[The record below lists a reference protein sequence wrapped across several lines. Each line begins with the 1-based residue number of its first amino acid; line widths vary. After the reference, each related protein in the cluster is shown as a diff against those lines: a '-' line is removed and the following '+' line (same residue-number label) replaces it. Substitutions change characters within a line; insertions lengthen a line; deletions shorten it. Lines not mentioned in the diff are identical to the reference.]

1 MASLMECPVCGS
13 LVRDD
18 AGTCPECHMPSPGKK
33 RFGDKIG
40 WLLLGCFALFG
51 VLLVAMR

>member
-13 LVRDD
+13 VVRDD
-18 AGTCPECHMPSPGKK
+18 ADTCPECHMPSPGKK

-40 WLLLGCFALFG
+40 WLLLGCFVLFG
-51 VLLVAMR
+51 VLLVTMR